1 MRPSITITTYIYVS
15 LHFVSIT
22 ISIQSVSTYHLQ
34 PIPNIIFSQYPNMNI
49 ILFIVF
55 ILNHLV
61 NSKPILDQGLNQP
74 CTSGGKV
81 LFGIPWPKSTK
92 PLARLEVLVD
102 GSPRNIELA
111 TSTKVTNIVTAQSK
125 TAQSS
130 GTRTS
135 SCTTTTADTLPWFR
149 LDLGATEDV
158 HSIQITNKGSCCDAD
173 VTNLRVYVNDVEG
186 PASDPLSVTTSQES
200 FAFDERTMCGSVP
213 ISRIVKDGSKSV
225 ECGRRG
231 RYIAITGSANS
242 ILKLCDIKGRS
253 NLFC

>member
-1 MRPSITITTYIYVS
+1 MHILLLIVLTT
-15 LHFVSIT
+15 FV
-22 ISIQSVSTYHLQ
+22 
-34 PIPNIIFSQYPNMNI
+34 NGA
-49 ILFIVF
+49 
-55 ILNHLV
+55 
-61 NSKPILDQGLNQP
+61 PILDQGLNQP
-74 CTSGGKV
+74 CKSGGKIK
-81 LFGIPWPKSTK
+81 FGIPWPASTK
-92 PLARLEVLVD
+92 PLQRLEVLVD

-111 TSTKVTNIVTAQSK
+111 TSTIVTNVVTGQTK

-130 GTRTS
+130 GTRS
-135 SCTTTTADTLPWFR
+135 STCTTTAADTLPWFR

-231 RYIAITGSANS
+231 RYVAITGSANS